1 VSTENRG
8 AAAARNHAL
17 QLSQGDYIQWL
28 DADDI
33 LAPDKIERQLAALR
47 ADDSK
52 RILLSSLWAPFY
64 YRTRHASFVHNSL
77 CQDLSPVEWLLRKMG
92 ENLHMQT
99 ATWLTSRELTEAA
112 GGWDTRLLFDDD
124 GEYFCR
130 VLLASDC
137 TRFVPEARVFYRIS
151 PSSRVSH
158 IGTSNGKKD
167 AMTISMR
174 LHIQY
179 LRSLEDSERVRK
191 ACLTYLQNWY
201 PTFYPERPD
210 IVAELQSLAAQLHGH
225 LEEPRLRWK
234 YAWMKPVFGWKAA
247 KWAQSSLPLLKASC
261 TRLCDKAKYKV
272 EIRRGTANRGVE
284 GL

>member
-1 VSTENRG
+1 
-8 AAAARNHAL
+8 
-17 QLSQGDYIQWL
+17 
-28 DADDI
+28 
-33 LAPDKIERQLAALR
+33 
-47 ADDSK
+47 
-52 RILLSSLWAPFY
+52 
-64 YRTRHASFVHNSL
+64 
-77 CQDLSPVEWLLRKMG
+77 
-92 ENLHMQT
+92 
-99 ATWLTSRELTEAA
+99 
-112 GGWDTRLLFDDD
+112 
-124 GEYFCR
+124 
-130 VLLASDC
+130 
-137 TRFVPEARVFYRIS
+137 
-151 PSSRVSH
+151 VSH

>member
-1 VSTENRG
+1 
-8 AAAARNHAL
+8 
-17 QLSQGDYIQWL
+17 
-28 DADDI
+28 
-33 LAPDKIERQLAALR
+33 
-47 ADDSK
+47 
-52 RILLSSLWAPFY
+52 
-64 YRTRHASFVHNSL
+64 
-77 CQDLSPVEWLLRKMG
+77 
-92 ENLHMQT
+92 
-99 ATWLTSRELTEAA
+99 
-112 GGWDTRLLFDDD
+112 
-124 GEYFCR
+124 
-130 VLLASDC
+130 
-137 TRFVPEARVFYRIS
+137 
-151 PSSRVSH
+151 
-158 IGTSNGKKD
+158 
-167 AMTISMR
+167 MTISMR